1 MEEKGVHEVVR
12 RSEGEQKRV
21 KLPTV
26 LLCDSAGLLC
36 VCGGRMRNERE
47 RKRKRCCDGG
57 MDK

>member
-1 MEEKGVHEVVR
+1 MHEVVR

-36 VCGGRMRNERE
+36 VCGGRRNERE
-47 RKRKRCCDGG
+47 KEKAVL
-57 MDK
+57 